1 MVVVVATVSLFT
13 VNIESTQLVAVHAAE
28 LGAALTLP
36 AESVNSPALTTADMI
51 WPLTEPG
58 VHTNVAGGP
67 AAHVGLPQFAAVTSP
82 CTKSATAGVELD
94 SVKVNVTAAAFVPPP
109 DVSDPTLVPVAVIV
123 TVGAVVSL
131 FTINADVTALALP
144 AASAIAETSP
154 VIEIAW
160 PVLAPHVSV
169 YA

>member
-1 MVVVVATVSLFT
+1 M
-13 VNIESTQLVAVHAAE
+13 
-28 LGAALTLP
+28 
-36 AESVNSPALTTADMI
+36 
-51 WPLTEPG
+51 
-58 VHTNVAGGP
+58 
-67 AAHVGLPQFAAVTSP
+67 
-82 CTKSATAGVELD
+82 
-94 SVKVNVTAAAFVPPP
+94 KVNVTAAAFVPPP

-131 FTINADVTALALP
+131 FTTNADVTALVLP